1 MKAINPKQ
9 QEKIITACRLI
20 ASSDTLPN
28 LTELARKIALS
39 PAHFHRLFK
48 KIIGLIPKEYA
59 EQERL
64 KHLSQRLLTAK
75 TVTEGLHAAKFGS
88 STRFYAQSERL
99 LGMSPR
105 RLRNGGAGMCIYFAL
120 AKSSLGSVLIAQTE
134 RGICSISIGNDPQM
148 LLRALQDRFPR
159 ANLQGAD
166 PAFELTVALIL
177 GLIEK
182 PSHPVNLPLDI
193 QGTVFQQRVWQALQK
208 IPCGKTATY
217 AQIAAALGNPN
228 AARAVALACAA
239 NPLAVAIPCHRV
251 IRQDGSLSGYR
262 WGVAVKRELLK
273 RESTVS

>member
-1 MKAINPKQ
+1 MKEINPKQ

-20 ASSDTLPN
+20 ASSDTLPT
-28 LTELARKIALS
+28 LAELACQVALS
-39 PAHFHRLFK
+39 PSYFHRLFK
-48 KIIGLIPKEYA
+48 TIIGLTPKEYA

-64 KHLSQRLLTAK
+64 KNLSQRLLEAK
-75 TVTEGLHAAKFGS
+75 TVTEGLYAAKFGS
-88 STRFYAQSERL
+88 STRFYVKSEQL
-99 LGMSPR
+99 LGMSPK
-105 RLRNGGAGMCIYFAL
+105 RLRKGGEGIPIYFAI
-120 AKSSLGSVLIAQTE
+120 AESSLGSVLIAQSAK
-134 RGICSISIGNDPQM
+134 GICSISIGNDPQV

-166 PAFELTVALIL
+166 QTFEVTVATIL
-177 GLIEK
+177 GLIER

-208 IPCGKTATY
+208 IPCGQTATY
-217 AQIAAALGNPN
+217 AQIATALGKPK

-262 WGVAVKRELLK
+262 WGVEVKRELLK
-273 RESTVS
+273 RESKG